1 MRAELPHLAAKPRRL
16 QRAFNRCRDLVEVE
30 WFVRK
35 VVGAE
40 LHGFDGRFH
49 TRVRGEQNDK
59 DVLVELLDL
68 AQHRDAVGIGKAIV
82 EQDEIHA
89 LGKLLEGGA
98 SGLRLEHLVPVGL
111 QAFAQGPANQGF
123 VIDDKNGGVWHM
135 TDPKGSMDVRSTQ
148 VARTVPPGE
157 RVITCDFALCRPRT
171 GEFSAALRNF
181 TRRAGW
187 LMQPA
192 QARSRIARRPVTR
205 SIWMRY
211 ATSL

>member
-1 MRAELPHLAAKPRRL
+1 MRAELSHLAAKPRRL
-16 QRAFNRCRDLVEVE
+16 QRAFNRCRDFVEVE

-49 TRVRGEQNDK
+49 TGVRGEQNDK

-98 SGLRLEHLVPVGL
+98 SGFRLEHFVPVGL
-111 QAFAQGPANQGF
+111 QALAQGPANQGF

-135 TDPKGSMDVRSTQ
+135 TDLKGSMECRLHRLH
-148 VARTVPPGE
+148 ARYRLASALL
-157 RVITCDFALCRPRT
+157 RVILRYVRCLAGNFPRRS
-171 GEFSAALRNF
+171 EFSRAAPSRPSLDLCQGPYADGE
-181 TRRAGW
+181 T
-187 LMQPA
+187 
-192 QARSRIARRPVTR
+192 ARLL
-205 SIWMRY
+205 Y
-211 ATSL
+211 G